1 MKDNFDLYSWNK
13 NRYLNKEHTLKES
26 DSSTNK
32 VKDFDLR
39 EWNKKRYLGELDI
52 SSTSDDDQGGGETNV
67 DTVNLTRGGDDAKMG
82 AEEESD
88 SNVVGEAEEKEYEV
102 EYWIL
107 TNDGYD
113 NEYIEVKA
121 KSEEDAIMKA
131 KEGTRRGKNFKI
143 YKR

>member
-26 DSSTNK
+26 DSNTNV

-39 EWNKKRYLGELDI
+39 EWNKKRYLGELNI

-67 DTVNLTRGGDDAKMG
+67 DNVNLDRGGDDAKMG

-102 EYWIL
+102 EFWIYR
-107 TNDGYD
+107 NDDYD
-113 NEYIEVKA
+113 DDEVTVMA
-121 KSEEDAIMKA
+121 KSEEEALA
-131 KEGTRRGKNFKI
+131 KTKKENYKGKNFKI
-143 YKR
+143 LKR

>member
-26 DSSTNK
+26 DSNTNV

-39 EWNKKRYLGELDI
+39 EWNKKRYLGELNI

-67 DTVNLTRGGDDAKMG
+67 DNVNLDRGGDDAKMG

-88 SNVVGEAEEKEYEV
+88 SNVVGEAEEREYEV

-121 KSEEDAIMKA
+121 KSEKDALIKA
-131 KEGTRRGKNFKI
+131 KEEIRRGKNFKI